1 MPASVE
7 EELNQSVAY
16 TPLQRMR
23 HSAAHVM
30 AEAIQDLFPGA
41 RFAIGPAIEDGFYY
55 DMELPR
61 ALTPED
67 FPAIEE
73 RMRASVKANHP
84 FVRSKWPREKALE
97 YFREHDQPYKIEI
110 IENLPDEEVGIYQQG
125 PFLDLC
131 RGPHVESTGEIGPI
145 KLMRVAGAYW
155 RGDEH
160 RQMLT
165 RVYGTAWPT
174 QEELDAYL
182 ERLEEAR
189 KRDHRKLGKD
199 LELFMISEEIG
210 AGLPLWLPKG
220 ATVRRLL
227 EEYILKLERDQGYL
241 HVYTPNLAK
250 LDLYKTSGHWEHY
263 HDSMYPPMEMES
275 GEQLVLRPMNC
286 PHHIQIYKAKTR
298 SYRDLPIR
306 IAELG
311 TMYRLEQSGELAG
324 LSRVRA
330 MTLNDAHIF
339 CTREQMLSEFINVV
353 KLIQEVYRVMGFERY
368 SYRLSLRDPNDKEKF
383 EDNET
388 MWQESEAALRQ
399 ALDMLGLE
407 YYEGIGDAA
416 FYGPKLDVQVANVLG
431 KDETISTVQLDF
443 TLPEK
448 FDLEYIGEDGQA
460 KRPVM
465 IHRGILSTMERFTAF
480 LIENYAGNFPV
491 WLAPVQAMVIPIAD
505 DRHADYARHVAERLR
520 ATGLRAEVDMRKERM
535 NAKVR
540 DAQLQKIPYMLV
552 VGDKEKEAGAVAV
565 RLRTNENLGAVPL
578 DEFIAIASRLNAER
592 SRDLWPP
599 REGQAQAANGATP
612 AQASEKPAAN
622 GHAGK
627 RANAVASSAAS
638 TGAGDAQEEQPVSDG
653 QKGGKGKRASK
664 KA

>member
-1 MPASVE
+1 MPAEVE
-7 EELNQSVAY
+7 QELNASVAY
-16 TPLQRMR
+16 TPIQRMR

-30 AEAIQDLFPGA
+30 AEAVQSIFPDA
-41 RFAIGPAIEDGFYY
+41 KFAIGPAIEDGFYY

-67 FPAIEE
+67 FPVIEQ
-73 RMRASVKANHP
+73 RMAESVAKNHP
-84 FVRSKWPREKALE
+84 FVQSKWPRDKALQ
-97 YFREHDQPYKIEI
+97 YFKERDQQYKVEI
-110 IENLPDEEVGIYQQG
+110 IENLPDAEVGIYQQG

-131 RGPHVESTGEIGPI
+131 RGPHVESTGQIGPF

-160 RQMLT
+160 RPMLQ
-165 RVYGTAWPT
+165 RLYGTAWFS

-182 ERLEEAR
+182 ERLEEAKR
-189 KRDHRKLGKD
+189 RDHRKLGKD
-199 LELFMISEEIG
+199 LDLFMVSEEVG

-227 EEYILKLERDQGYL
+227 EEYILDVERKQGYQ

-250 LDLYKTSGHWEHY
+250 LDLYKTSGHWYHY
-263 HDSMYPPMEMES
+263 KDSMYPPMEMES
-275 GEQLVLRPMNC
+275 GEELVLRPMNC
-286 PHHIQIYKAKTR
+286 PHHIQIYRQKMR

-311 TMYRLEQSGELAG
+311 TMYRLEKSGELAG

-339 CTREQMLSEFINVV
+339 CTPEQMLPEFIRVV
-353 KLIQEVYRVMGFERY
+353 KLIQEVYRVMGFEKY

-383 EDNET
+383 VDDEA
-388 MWQESEAALRQ
+388 MWQASESALRQ
-399 ALDMLGLE
+399 ALEQLGID

-431 KDETISTVQLDF
+431 KDETISTVQLD
-443 TLPEK
+443 TDLPEK

-460 KRPVM
+460 HRPIM
-465 IHRGILSTMERFTAF
+465 LHRGVLSTMERFMAF

-491 WLAPVQAMVIPIAD
+491 WLAPVQAVVIPIAD
-505 DRHADYARHVAERLR
+505 RHQPYAEEVADQLR
-520 ATGLRAEVDMRKERM
+520 QVGLRVELDNRGERM

-552 VGDKEKEAGAVAV
+552 VGDREAADRAVSL

-578 DEFIAIASRLNAER
+578 ATFIEEAEKLNRQR
-592 SRDLWPP
+592 SRELWP
-599 REGQAQAANGATP
+599 
-612 AQASEKPAAN
+612 
-622 GHAGK
+622 GK
-627 RANAVASSAAS
+627 Q
-638 TGAGDAQEEQPVSDG
+638 G
-653 QKGGKGKRASK
+653 
-664 KA
+664 